1 MFLYGISVAAPFT
14 SQIQNILCVKRL
26 VMEGRCALS
35 TSFAIF
41 KYMSLYSLIQFISIL
56 ILYRVSTLYLCIYL
70 FQNFEVAIGI
80 SYSRRTHNAGK

>member
-1 MFLYGISVAAPFT
+1 MLYLIDLFPVAAPFT
-14 SQIQNILCVKRL
+14 SQVQNILCVKRL

-56 ILYRVSTLYLCIYL
+56 ILYKVSTFSALRYRLTYLLVRMEMIIIYC
-70 FQNFEVAIGI
+70 QTG
-80 SYSRRTHNAGK
+80 